1 MMKKN
6 ALGRGLDALMP
17 EIDIQGNNV
26 IDIAV
31 TDIDPN
37 PSQPRR
43 TFDEETLSA
52 LADSIRGVGVL
63 QPILVRKSGK
73 RYQIIAGERRFRA
86 ARIAGYRNVPCIVRD
101 YTREEELEAALIENL
116 QRENLNPIEEAE
128 AVQRLMKECGYT
140 QEAAAQRLGKS
151 RPGVANLLRLL
162 TLPEDIKLL
171 IVEGKLSEGHG
182 RVLAGVDRIAFKR
195 ELAEK
200 TVREGLSVRAL
211 EKIASEKKEEIKPKA
226 VPPIDPDIK
235 AFEENLHRAFGARS
249 RVQGGLDNGRIIISY
264 RNREE
269 LETIYDAVE
278 KLINE

>member
-37 PSQPRR
+37 PNQPRR
-43 TFDEETLSA
+43 TFDEEALSA

-140 QEAAAQRLGKS
+140 QEAAARRLGKS

-211 EKIASEKKEEIKPKA
+211 EKIVSEKKEEIKPKA
-226 VPPIDPDIK
+226 VPPIAPEIK